1 MVNPVKA
8 ISKAASSFRAV
19 RFKARASGGAPRG
32 IVGRRGKI
40 PTFLAL
46 RRLTPRKRLLFS
58 GVRTRENFG
67 GLVNHQAPKPG
78 FCVSKTPGFVQPARR
93 LSAPSF
99 KAIFAFLTQ
108 KNGGFL
114 MARARI
120 IPPRNAKKT
129 GTPALIGRLRISVFV
144 HSGTQVGS
152 LTWSLFVRARL
163 RAFRQIPAGNA
174 DLHFPLERRAYQADT

>member
-120 IPPRNAKKT
+120 IPPRNAKKN
-129 GTPALIGRLRISVFV
+129 GNPRSDRASSDLGFRALR
-144 HSGTQVGS
+144 HSGWVAY
-152 LTWSLFVRARL
+152 LVAFCARALAR
-163 RAFRQIPAGNA
+163 F
-174 DLHFPLERRAYQADT
+174 